1 MFDMVRMDTWVRIIL
16 GVGEL
21 AGRRYTCCDLS
32 KEAKN
37 HLQVCPP
44 TDHHDFSG
52 RPKRAPNLLHCL
64 LSPI

>member
-1 MFDMVRMDTWVRIIL
+1 MFAMVRIDTQMHIIL
-16 GVGEL
+16 GVGEV
-21 AGRRYTCCDLS
+21 AGRRYICCDLS

-52 RPKRAPNLLHCL
+52 GSNRAPKLLHCL
-64 LSPI
+64 L